1 MAQQAFP
8 LDPVQTQITKPVT
21 NVAARPVA
29 PPQQTGLSQ
38 GLAVL
43 GQAIGAAADVAKA
56 RRFAEEL
63 QIAELDAAR
72 GKVSP
77 GLVSQKA
84 INLNRRMIDEN
95 FSTDLIN
102 QINVWARN
110 GGSNIANDVSRTK
123 LQKAAEIKATLN
135 TYREQLGFITNSG
148 DALLKAQQAIQLAE
162 HELYTSIGQFDLQTV
177 LQEGTK
183 YGKQKLEA
191 IANNPDANFNI
202 GVAKGL
208 IKEFHDLET
217 EHPFR
222 MVDGKKVKVAA
233 DWDERKAVFSLM
245 ASTVTDHF
253 NDRPEL
259 FYQFET
265 IIKDFYQPLAN
276 QESALNV
283 QGKADTIGDNTTLQ
297 SLIDGYYSKLNALH
311 TAKANEEKD
320 SNERWVSATLLRY
333 KIANK
338 NLREIDPNQQAEIL
352 THYNGNIYA
361 ANKAIAEGNKY
372 LKGAM
377 WNIYTPKF
385 YGGLKHILEG
395 RLVDE
400 QQIELWGL
408 NNQLSPDAI
417 TGLKT
422 DLTEKRKDIQD
433 NINILKDQ
441 TPVFTWARISKALT
455 AAKKSEYIATKLQKL
470 GINLTTAVSF
480 TQLQGVVAGAN
491 NLKGIKDIID
501 PLKTVQDFMRTTE
514 ELRTKLARQ
523 AAYRNDKLGRDV
535 SDVTKA
541 DIDKFTKERFERFNA
556 ILKTF
561 TELVDVAAIEESI
574 KEGSK

>member
-8 LDPVQTQITKPVT
+8 LDPVQTQITNPVT
-21 NVAARPVA
+21 NVTARPVA
-29 PPQQTGLSQ
+29 PPQQTGLSK

-43 GQAIGAAADVAKA
+43 GKAIGAAADVAKA

-123 LQKAAEIKATLN
+123 LQKAAEIKDTLN

-191 IANNPDANFNI
+191 IANNPDANFDI

-245 ASTVTDHF
+245 GSTVTDHF

-259 FYQFET
+259 FFQFEE
-265 IIKDFYQPLAN
+265 IINDFYQPLAN
-276 QESALNV
+276 EESALNV

-297 SLIDGYYSKLNALH
+297 SLIDSYHHNISTLQ
-311 TAKANEEKD
+311 TAKTNEEKGN
-320 SNERWVSATLLRY
+320 NERWVSNKLFQYIT
-333 KIANK
+333 ANK
-338 NLREIDPNQQAEIL
+338 NIREIDPNQQAEIAA
-352 THYNGNIYA
+352 HYNGNIYA
-361 ANKAIAEGNKY
+361 TDKAIAEMNKY
-372 LKGAM
+372 IKSSK
-377 WNIYTPKF
+377 WNIYTAPF
-385 YGGLKHILEG
+385 YQGLKHILEG

-400 QQIELWGL
+400 QQIELYGL

-417 TGLKT
+417 TGLKS
-422 DLTEKRKDIQD
+422 DLTEKRTDIQD
-433 NINILKDQ
+433 NINVLKDR
-441 TPVFTWARISKALT
+441 TPIFTWAHISGALKS
-455 AAKKSEYIATKLQKL
+455 AKKSKYIADKLKEL
-470 GINLTTAVSF
+470 KISLTDAATF
-480 TQLQGVVAGAN
+480 TQLQGIVAGAN
-491 NLKGIKDIID
+491 NLKGLQDIID
-501 PLKTVQDFMRTTE
+501 PLKTIQNYMSTTV
-514 ELRTKLARQ
+514 ELRTQLARK
-523 AAYRNDKLGRDV
+523 AAYRNDPIGKDV

-541 DIDKFTKERFERFNA
+541 DIESFTTERLGKFEA

-561 TELVDVAAIEESI
+561 TDLVDTEVF
-574 KEGSK
+574 K

>member
-29 PPQQTGLSQ
+29 PPQPTGLSK

-43 GQAIGAAADVAKA
+43 GQALGAAADVAKA

-84 INLNRRMIDEN
+84 INLNRKMIDEN

-123 LQKAAEIKATLN
+123 LQKATEIKATLN

-245 ASTVTDHF
+245 GSTVTDHF

-259 FYQFET
+259 FFQFEE
-265 IIKDFYQPLAN
+265 IINDFYQPLAN
-276 QESALNV
+276 EESALNV

-297 SLIDGYYSKLNALH
+297 SLIDSYHHNISTLQ
-311 TAKANEEKD
+311 TAKTNEEKGN
-320 SNERWVSATLLRY
+320 NERWVSNKLFQYIT
-333 KIANK
+333 ANK
-338 NLREIDPNQQAEIL
+338 NIREIDPNQQAEIAA
-352 THYNGNIYA
+352 HYNGNIYA
-361 ANKAIAEGNKY
+361 TDKAIAEMNKY
-372 LKGAM
+372 IKSSK
-377 WNIYTPKF
+377 WNIYTAPF
-385 YGGLKHILEG
+385 YQGLKHILEG

-400 QQIELWGL
+400 QQIELYGL

-417 TGLKT
+417 AGLKT
-422 DLTEKRKDIQD
+422 DLTEKRTDIQD
-433 NINILKDQ
+433 NINVLKDR
-441 TPVFTWARISKALT
+441 TPVFTWAHISGALKS
-455 AAKKSEYIATKLQKL
+455 AKKSKYIADKLQELK
-470 GINLTTAVSF
+470 ISLTDAATF
-480 TQLQGVVAGAN
+480 TQLQGIVAGAN
-491 NLKGIKDIID
+491 NLKGLKDIID
-501 PLKTVQDFMRTTE
+501 PLKTIQNYMSTTV
-514 ELRTKLARQ
+514 ELRTQLARK
-523 AAYRNDKLGRDV
+523 AAYRNDPIGKDV

-541 DIDKFTKERFERFNA
+541 DIESFTTERLGKFEA

-561 TELVDVAAIEESI
+561 TDLVDTEVF
-574 KEGSK
+574 K

>member
-8 LDPVQTQITKPVT
+8 LDPVQTQITNPVT
-21 NVAARPVA
+21 NVTARPVA
-29 PPQQTGLSQ
+29 PPQQTGLSK

-43 GQAIGAAADVAKA
+43 GKAIGAAADVAKA

-123 LQKAAEIKATLN
+123 LQKATEIKATLN

-191 IANNPDANFNI
+191 IANNPDANFDI

-245 ASTVTDHF
+245 GSTVTDHF

-259 FYQFET
+259 FFQFEE
-265 IIKDFYQPLAN
+265 IINDFYQPLAN
-276 QESALNV
+276 EESALNV

-297 SLIDGYYSKLNALH
+297 SLIDSYHHNISTLQ
-311 TAKANEEKD
+311 TAKTNEEKGN
-320 SNERWVSATLLRY
+320 NERWVSNKLFQYIT
-333 KIANK
+333 ANK
-338 NLREIDPNQQAEIL
+338 NIREIDPNQQAEIAA
-352 THYNGNIYA
+352 HYNGNIYA
-361 ANKAIAEGNKY
+361 TDKAIAEMNKY
-372 LKGAM
+372 IKSSK
-377 WNIYTPKF
+377 WNIYTAPF
-385 YGGLKHILEG
+385 YQGLKHILEG

-400 QQIELWGL
+400 QQIELYGL

-417 TGLKT
+417 TGLKS
-422 DLTEKRKDIQD
+422 DLTEKRTDIQD
-433 NINILKDQ
+433 NINVLKDR
-441 TPVFTWARISKALT
+441 TPIFTWAHISGALKS
-455 AAKKSEYIATKLQKL
+455 AKKSKYIADKLKEL
-470 GINLTTAVSF
+470 KISLTDAATF
-480 TQLQGVVAGAN
+480 TQLQGIVAGAN
-491 NLKGIKDIID
+491 NLKGLQDIID
-501 PLKTVQDFMRTTE
+501 PLKTIQNYMSTTV
-514 ELRTKLARQ
+514 ELRTQLARK
-523 AAYRNDKLGRDV
+523 AAYRNDPIGKDV

-541 DIDKFTKERFERFNA
+541 DIESFTTERLGKFEA

-561 TELVDVAAIEESI
+561 TDLVDTEVF
-574 KEGSK
+574 K

>member
-29 PPQQTGLSQ
+29 PPQQTGLSK

-43 GQAIGAAADVAKA
+43 GKAIGAAADVAKA

-123 LQKAAEIKATLN
+123 LQKSTEIKATLN
-135 TYREQLGFITNSG
+135 TYRKQLGFITNSG

-191 IANNPDANFNI
+191 IANNPDANFDI

-245 ASTVTDHF
+245 GSTVTDHF

-259 FYQFET
+259 FFQFEE
-265 IIKDFYQPLAN
+265 IINDFYQPLAN
-276 QESALNV
+276 EESALNV

-297 SLIDGYYSKLNALH
+297 SLIDSYHHNISTLQ
-311 TAKANEEKD
+311 TAKTNEEKGN
-320 SNERWVSATLLRY
+320 NERWVSNKLFQYIT
-333 KIANK
+333 ANK
-338 NLREIDPNQQAEIL
+338 NIREIDPNQQAEIAA
-352 THYNGNIYA
+352 HYNGNIYA
-361 ANKAIAEGNKY
+361 TDKAIAEMNKY
-372 LKGAM
+372 IKSSK
-377 WNIYTPKF
+377 WNIYTAPF
-385 YGGLKHILEG
+385 YQGLKHILEG

-400 QQIELWGL
+400 QQIELYGL

-417 TGLKT
+417 AGLKS
-422 DLTEKRKDIQD
+422 DLTEKRTDIQD
-433 NINILKDQ
+433 NINVLKDR
-441 TPVFTWARISKALT
+441 TPVFTWAHISGALKS
-455 AAKKSEYIATKLQKL
+455 AKKSKYIAAKLKEL
-470 GINLTTAVSF
+470 KISLTDAATF
-480 TQLQGVVAGAN
+480 TQLQGIVAGAN
-491 NLKGIKDIID
+491 NLKGLQDIID
-501 PLKTVQDFMRTTE
+501 PLKTIQNYMSTTV
-514 ELRTKLARQ
+514 ELRTQLARK
-523 AAYRNDKLGRDV
+523 AAYRNDPIGKDV

-541 DIDKFTKERFERFNA
+541 DIESFTTERLGKFEA

-561 TELVDVAAIEESI
+561 TDLVDTEVF
-574 KEGSK
+574 K

>member
-29 PPQQTGLSQ
+29 PPQPTGLSK

-43 GQAIGAAADVAKA
+43 GQALGAAADVAKA

-123 LQKAAEIKATLN
+123 LQKATEIKATLN
-135 TYREQLGFITNSG
+135 TYRKQLGFITNSG

-191 IANNPDANFNI
+191 IANNPDANFDI

-245 ASTVTDHF
+245 GSTVTDHF

-259 FYQFET
+259 FFQFEE
-265 IIKDFYQPLAN
+265 IINDFYQPLAN
-276 QESALNV
+276 EESALNV

-297 SLIDGYYSKLNALH
+297 SLIDSYHHNISTLQ
-311 TAKANEEKD
+311 TAKTNEEKGN
-320 SNERWVSATLLRY
+320 NERWVSNKLFQYIT
-333 KIANK
+333 ANK
-338 NLREIDPNQQAEIL
+338 NIREIDPNQQAEIAA
-352 THYNGNIYA
+352 HYNGNIYA
-361 ANKAIAEGNKY
+361 TDKAIAEMNKY
-372 LKGAM
+372 IKSSK
-377 WNIYTPKF
+377 WNIYTAPF
-385 YGGLKHILEG
+385 YQGLKHILEG

-400 QQIELWGL
+400 QQIELYGL

-417 TGLKT
+417 AGLKS
-422 DLTEKRKDIQD
+422 DLTEKRTDIQD
-433 NINILKDQ
+433 NINVLKDR
-441 TPVFTWARISKALT
+441 TPVFTWAHISGALKS
-455 AAKKSEYIATKLQKL
+455 AKKSKYIADKLKEL
-470 GINLTTAVSF
+470 KISLTDAATF
-480 TQLQGVVAGAN
+480 TQLQGIVAGAN
-491 NLKGIKDIID
+491 NLKGLQDIID
-501 PLKTVQDFMRTTE
+501 PLKTIQNYMSTTV
-514 ELRTKLARQ
+514 ELRTQLARK
-523 AAYRNDKLGRDV
+523 AAYRNDPIGKDV

-541 DIDKFTKERFERFNA
+541 DIESFTTERLGKFEA

-561 TELVDVAAIEESI
+561 TDLVDTEVF
-574 KEGSK
+574 K